1 MRKKAKTA
9 RIIVSVYLFLVI
21 ASCLIMVFTAA
32 STPMA
37 GIYLVLFTFPWPGIL
52 SQIIA
57 SSQQN
62 SVWFN
67 GLFLLAGGL
76 INGFVLYVVISFIG
90 RLFQRR

>member
-21 ASCLIMVFTAA
+21 ASFLIMIFTAA

-52 SQIIA
+52 SQIVD

-62 SVWFN
+62 SFWFN

>member
-21 ASCLIMVFTAA
+21 ASFLIMVFTAA

-76 INGFVLYVVISFIG
+76 INGFVLYIVISFIG

>member
-21 ASCLIMVFTAA
+21 ASFLIMIFTAA

-52 SQIIA
+52 SQIVD
-57 SSQQN
+57 SFQQN
-62 SVWFN
+62 SFWFN